1 MGFFETP
8 SLPSTLWARR
18 VVVRISSPM
27 GLPAKCICG
36 KWANNHCYCM
46 RKGLQ
51 IDLNQE
57 EEDSVSLE
65 DKKRKISE
73 QPQARQIR
81 TEAV

>member
-1 MGFFETP
+1 
-8 SLPSTLWARR
+8 
-18 VVVRISSPM
+18 
-27 GLPAKCICG
+27 
-36 KWANNHCYCM
+36 M

-81 TEAV
+81 TEAVWHIS